1 MQKNRQ
7 LCIGLSLATTWLAGN
22 GWRRPDSRA
31 EEICLTDFYVD
42 YAKKA
47 EAARLDFL
55 FRPDALFLKP
65 DMLDQS
71 PGLAGLDPTL
81 LLATLARETSRI
93 GLVTTASTT
102 FNHPYHVARA
112 LQSLHWI
119 SRGRAG
125 WNIVTALD
133 GHENFGLDAMPGADA
148 RYDRAMEFC
157 DLWRSYPKQAR
168 VVDRQSGRYVD
179 RSLIQPIDHQGPC
192 FRVKGPLNIPETDF
206 GRIPFLQAGASDRG
220 RDFAARVADAIF
232 AATPDPDAGR
242 ELVSDIRRRV
252 RGHGRDPHSVKVL
265 PGLNLFLGRTRSEA
279 QALYRDTHARQNLER
294 KYAYIEE
301 ALGVDVRGMA
311 PGQRLI
317 PALLPEPDRPVRS
330 RTHAALLRRLVI
342 REQPTVAELLD
353 RPEVIGSSHWLV
365 VGTPEDAVDSILQR
379 FNTGAAD
386 GFVALPSGSDAS
398 LHLFLDEV
406 IPRLV
411 ELGVFRTDYSGTTFA
426 DHLGIPAGETRSR
439 AGV

>member
-125 WNIVTALD
+125 LEHRDSSGWSR
-133 GHENFGLDAMPGADA
+133 EFWPRCDA
-148 RYDRAMEFC
+148 R
-157 DLWRSYPKQAR
+157 
-168 VVDRQSGRYVD
+168 GR
-179 RSLIQPIDHQGPC
+179 R
-192 FRVKGPLNIPETDF
+192 PLRPGDGIHP
-206 GRIPFLQAGASDRG
+206 GGLRP
-220 RDFAARVADAIF
+220 VAQ
-232 AATPDPDAGR
+232 
-242 ELVSDIRRRV
+242 L
-252 RGHGRDPHSVKVL
+252 
-265 PGLNLFLGRTRSEA
+265 SEA
-279 QALYRDTHARQNLER
+279 GE
-294 KYAYIEE
+294 
-301 ALGVDVRGMA
+301 GGG
-311 PGQRLI
+311 P
-317 PALLPEPDRPVRS
+317 PVRP
-330 RTHAALLRRLVI
+330 LCG
-342 REQPTVAELLD
+342 P
-353 RPEVIGSSHWLV
+353 
-365 VGTPEDAVDSILQR
+365 
-379 FNTGAAD
+379 
-386 GFVALPSGSDAS
+386 
-398 LHLFLDEV
+398 
-406 IPRLV
+406 
-411 ELGVFRTDYSGTTFA
+411 FA
-426 DHLGIPAGETRSR
+426 DPAD
-439 AGV
+439 